1 MVSLL
6 FYTRHHLV
14 LFLLLLLLPS
24 PLNALTD
31 PLAMPSWSELSPSL
45 SDEPPVPSPP
55 VTVDHWDRVDEAIA
69 QHWPDRSGFEVDV
82 DACDA
87 SESMEEWQ
95 ACLAKD
101 GEASEETEALTYG
114 EVTALGARQLAAH
127 LFVGRSKRRDVFAD
141 LGSGVGKLAVQLWL
155 ESPNVVQSIG
165 IELNVER
172 HASGVASLADLVS
185 SGDALALRRAIDHT
199 AVVGRHT
206 ITQHVTL
213 ANGDILE
220 EGMVAALHNVSH
232 VFVAGLCFPDAVL
245 RGLAA
250 VLAGLPQL
258 EVVASLKAIPFDEEG
273 GPGGDEEE
281 GYGRRGGEGGRKRD
295 DRIERGLREWAAVTP
310 VEVEM
315 DMSWAPAVVK
325 IYRRAR
331 RK

>member
-1 MVSLL
+1 MASFL
-6 FYTRHHLV
+6 FYIRHHLV
-14 LFLLLLLLPS
+14 LFGLLLLVLLPP
-24 PLNALTD
+24 PLDALID

-55 VTVDHWDRVDEAIA
+55 VTVDHWDQVDEAIA

-87 SESMEEWQ
+87 SDSMEEWQ

-127 LFVGRSKRRDVFAD
+127 LFVGRSKRDVFAD

-155 ESPNVVQSIG
+155 ESPNVVESIG

-172 HASGVASLADLVS
+172 HERGVASLAALVS

-199 AVVGRHT
+199 AVVGGVDVR
-206 ITQHVTL
+206 L

-220 EGMVAALHNVSH
+220 EGMVAAMHNVSH

-258 EVVASLKAIPFDEEG
+258 EAVASLKAIPFDEEG
-273 GPGGDEEE
+273 SPGGDGEET
-281 GYGRRGGEGGRKRD
+281 YGRRGGEGGRKRD

-331 RK
+331 RR